1 MHAAVIEGTCAQVA
15 PRVGESFWRHV
26 MSKFVEVLVAPDC
39 WNVRRGPV
47 VIGHTLFQ
55 YPCTAKKR
63 RPSHEGRRRT
73 LLGLLVQSWNSRTI
87 ESRKITHSTGGTSE
101 ALPVTSLS
109 ST

>member
-1 MHAAVIEGTCAQVA
+1 
-15 PRVGESFWRHV
+15 
-26 MSKFVEVLVAPDC
+26 MSQFVEVLVAPDC

-63 RPSHEGRRRT
+63 RPSCVGRRHA
-73 LLGLLVQSWNSRTI
+73 LLGLLAQSWNSRTI
-87 ESRKITHSTGGTSE
+87 DSRKITQRTGGTSE
-101 ALPVTSLS
+101 TLPRRSFS

>member
-26 MSKFVEVLVAPDC
+26 MSQFVEVLVAPDC

-55 YPCTAKKR
+55 YP
-63 RPSHEGRRRT
+63 
-73 LLGLLVQSWNSRTI
+73 
-87 ESRKITHSTGGTSE
+87 
-101 ALPVTSLS
+101 
-109 ST
+109 